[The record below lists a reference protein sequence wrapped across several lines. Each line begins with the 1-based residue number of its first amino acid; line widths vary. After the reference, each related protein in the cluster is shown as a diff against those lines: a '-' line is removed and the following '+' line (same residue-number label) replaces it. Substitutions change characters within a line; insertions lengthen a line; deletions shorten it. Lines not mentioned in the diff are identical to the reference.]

1 MNAQKGFTLIEL
13 MIVVA
18 IIGILAAIAIPAY
31 QNYTAKSQASV
42 ALADITGAKVNIEAK
57 LSEGLDATGAA
68 ALTTGSTVGVKN
80 VTSTCSGVGVNIT
93 KEGAV
98 AVTCKVKGSSK
109 VQDQYISWVRSS
121 DKNAQKAVGGANPS
135 SAVAESTGSWEC
147 VTTVSSS
154 LAPKNCVNETDTAG
168 TALIAKLDVSAV
180 LAQAKTETAA
190 AATAGN

>member
-57 LSEGLDATGAA
+57 LSEGLDATSASG
-68 ALTTGSTVGVKN
+68 LTTGTTVGVKN
-80 VTSTCSGVGVNIT
+80 ITSTCNGVGVSISN
-93 KEGAV
+93 EGAV
-98 AVTCKVKGSSK
+98 AVTCKIKGSAK

-121 DKNAQKAVGGANPS
+121 DKNAVKEDTANNI
-135 SAVAESTGSWEC
+135 SAAAEKTGSWEC
-147 VTTVSSS
+147 VTTVSGS
-154 LAPKNCVNETDTAG
+154 LAPKNCVNETEAAG
-168 TALIAKLDVSAV
+168 TALISKLGVSTQ
-180 LAQAKTETAA
+180 LTTAKTNTAA
-190 AATAGN
+190 AVTAGN